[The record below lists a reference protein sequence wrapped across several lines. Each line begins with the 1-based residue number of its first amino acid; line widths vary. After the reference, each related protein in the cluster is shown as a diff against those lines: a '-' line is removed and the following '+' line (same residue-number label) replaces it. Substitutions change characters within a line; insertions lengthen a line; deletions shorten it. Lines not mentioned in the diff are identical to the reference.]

1 LPIFFPIIS
10 HTHTSS
16 RVTYF
21 ANDRFRPFRHHCGA
35 SLSFFAVLL
44 EFASTGSFEDTLVL
58 VINLAGDADTN
69 GAIYGMFAGAYYGYD
84 AIPPHW
90 LNALHHPDM
99 IESVYLPFIENN
111 DKIIYLLFYHS
122 TNRIMTRVLTI
133 ILILVA
139 LLIAY
144 RYYSNIEGF
153 TTDLK
158 LLNITARIDT
168 NDGYFDIV
176 ANTTNNT
183 TIRGVKILYSSVTPV
198 LAPGQSTDSSLALN
212 LVISATPFLILNK
225 PVYTLKN
232 NHKYYFV
239 KSDAVKYTEGVTPLL
254 GSFVFNGPVTPPP
267 ILPPIINE
275 PVAPPPILP
284 PVINGPVT
292 PPPVTPPIVNEPVT
306 PPPTQPPVNPPS
318 SVSTTNAN
326 LLQEIR
332 SVIRAQLLSDM
343 PSLGQTPT
351 CPTCSQCNN
360 TCTC

>member
-1 LPIFFPIIS
+1 
-10 HTHTSS
+10 
-16 RVTYF
+16 
-21 ANDRFRPFRHHCGA
+21 
-35 SLSFFAVLL
+35 
-44 EFASTGSFEDTLVL
+44 
-58 VINLAGDADTN
+58 
-69 GAIYGMFAGAYYGYD
+69 
-84 AIPPHW
+84 
-90 LNALHHPDM
+90 
-99 IESVYLPFIENN
+99 
-111 DKIIYLLFYHS
+111 
-122 TNRIMTRVLTI
+122 MTRVLTI

-158 LLNITARIDT
+158 LLNITTHITPKPGYID
-168 NDGYFDIV
+168 NFRIV

-212 LVISATPFLILNK
+212 LVIPPTSFPILNK
-225 PVYTLKN
+225 PVSNLKN

-239 KSDAVKYTEGVTPLL
+239 TSNVVKYTEGVTPLL
-254 GSFVFNGPVTPPP
+254 GSFVFNRPVTPPP

-275 PVAPPPILP
+275 PV
-284 PVINGPVT
+284 T
-292 PPPVTPPIVNEPVT
+292 PPPVLPPIINEPVT
-306 PPPTQPPVNPPS
+306 PPTQPPIINEPVTPPTTQPPVNPPS
-318 SVSTTNAN
+318 SGSTKHAE
-326 LLQEIR
+326 LLREIR

-343 PSLGQTPT
+343 PSMGQTPT

>member
-1 LPIFFPIIS
+1 
-10 HTHTSS
+10 
-16 RVTYF
+16 
-21 ANDRFRPFRHHCGA
+21 
-35 SLSFFAVLL
+35 
-44 EFASTGSFEDTLVL
+44 
-58 VINLAGDADTN
+58 
-69 GAIYGMFAGAYYGYD
+69 
-84 AIPPHW
+84 
-90 LNALHHPDM
+90 
-99 IESVYLPFIENN
+99 
-111 DKIIYLLFYHS
+111 
-122 TNRIMTRVLTI
+122 MTRVLTI

-267 ILPPIINE
+267 
-275 PVAPPPILP
+275 
-284 PVINGPVT
+284 T
-292 PPPVTPPIVNEPVT
+292 QPPIVNEPVT
-306 PPPTQPPVNPPS
+306 PPPTQPPIINEPVTPPPTQPPVNPHS
-318 SVSTTNAN
+318 SASTTNAN